1 MGLATV
7 TPRRI
12 SPRTFERISML
23 AVVCMGLV
31 IVTGAAVRLTGS
43 GLGCPQWPACE
54 GGHVVAPMSFYAQV
68 EFLNRVTTLAVS
80 VAISVAALGA
90 FLRTPRRRDLSWL
103 SVGLIIGLVVEIVL
117 GGETVRHRLNP
128 AFVMAHLLLSML
140 ILWDAVVLHHRSS
153 LPDAGPWPPLVDRRL
168 VRLGRLMCAM
178 VAVTVVAGTVV
189 TGAGP
194 HSGANAADGRIT
206 RWHLDLHRVTE
217 IHGTA
222 AMATLAVVAV
232 AWWLLRSQGAPVE
245 ARHRLQLVLEALA
258 AQVAIGYTQYF
269 TGVPAILVAF
279 HVVGAVCVW
288 TTVLRFALLLGSGGG
303 PVGRR
308 AVPDVGASGWAPAG
322 PRSPAQV

>member
-1 MGLATV
+1 MGLTTV
-7 TPRRI
+7 TSRRI
-12 SPRTFERISML
+12 SPRAFERISML
-23 AVVCMGLV
+23 AVVCLGLV

-103 SVGLIIGLVVEIVL
+103 SVGLILGLVTEIVL

-128 AFVMAHLLLSML
+128 ALVMAHFLLSML

-153 LPDAGPWPPLVDRRL
+153 LPDDEARRPLAGPGL
-168 VRLGRLMCAM
+168 VRLSRLMCLM
-178 VAVTVVAGTVV
+178 VAATVIAGTVV

-194 HSGANAADGRIT
+194 HSGANAGDGRIT
-206 RWHLDLHRVTE
+206 RWHLDLHRVTQ

-222 AMATLAVVAV
+222 AMATLAVVVA
-232 AWWLLRSQGAPVE
+232 AWWLLRSQGASAE
-245 ARHRLQLVLEALA
+245 ARHRLQLVVEALA

-269 TGVPAILVAF
+269 TGVPAVLVAF
-279 HVVGAVCVW
+279 HIVGAVCVW
-288 TTVLRFALLLGSGGG
+288 TAVLRFALVLSSGGG
-303 PVGRR
+303 TADRPS
-308 AVPDVGASGWAPAG
+308 APDAPIAGWAASG